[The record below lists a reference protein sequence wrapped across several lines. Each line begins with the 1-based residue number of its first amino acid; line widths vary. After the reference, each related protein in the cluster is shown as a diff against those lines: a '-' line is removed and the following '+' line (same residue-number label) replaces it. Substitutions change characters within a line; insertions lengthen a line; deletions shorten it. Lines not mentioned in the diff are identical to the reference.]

1 MPVPILTATASSS
14 ISTQLPEQPIWLLVA
29 GSSVHRAH
37 LDRML
42 LTEVA
47 ALAMSPGREAGV
59 AATGTPK
66 PKPFNKHTFPSFMLP
81 HS

>member
-1 MPVPILTATASSS
+1 ML
-14 ISTQLPEQPIWLLVA
+14 QQPLCVRSDTIMT

-59 AATGTPK
+59 AATGARGAAVFQPMGLERRQAVHMVTMQVSEAAPA
-66 PKPFNKHTFPSFMLP
+66 
-81 HS
+81 